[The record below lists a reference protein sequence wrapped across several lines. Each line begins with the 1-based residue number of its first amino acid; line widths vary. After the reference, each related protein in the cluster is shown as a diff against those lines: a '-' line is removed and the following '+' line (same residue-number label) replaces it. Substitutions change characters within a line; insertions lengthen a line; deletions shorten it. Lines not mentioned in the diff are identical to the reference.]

1 MTVFESLA
9 TWLYEILSDP
19 KNGFEGNFMVDVEV
33 LPETEKDGFQSTSLH
48 SNPNDIQKQGVGGQ
62 IRHESYK
69 TFYIRR
75 NFIDQQTRMLNETF
89 FEDLRK
95 CIHERNL
102 NADYPKDGREWY
114 GITYQGGVYPSQKS
128 PNNEYAI
135 YQVTIK
141 LTYEE

>member
-9 TWLYEILSDP
+9 TWLYQILSDP

-48 SNPNDIQKQGVGGQ
+48 SNPNDTHKQLMGGQ
-62 IRHESYK
+62 TVHESYK

-75 NFIDQQTRMLNETF
+75 NFADQQTRMLNETF
-89 FEDLRK
+89 FEDLRR
-95 CIHERNL
+95 CIKWRGL
-102 NADYPKDGREWY
+102 RADYPKDGRTWRRIE
-114 GITYQGGVYPSQKS
+114 YQGGTYPSWKS
-128 PNNEYAI
+128 PNGDYAI

-141 LTYEE
+141 LTYVE